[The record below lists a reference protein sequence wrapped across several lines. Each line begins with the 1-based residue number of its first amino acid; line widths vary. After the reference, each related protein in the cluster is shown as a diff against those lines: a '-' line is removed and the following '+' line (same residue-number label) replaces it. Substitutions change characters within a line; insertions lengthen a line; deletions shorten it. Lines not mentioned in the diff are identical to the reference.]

1 MEHSPCSRWHFA
13 AENIENIAV
22 RFTVMN
28 NYRQIKLYGKVNLLQ
43 KAFFLYFFRLVFFP
57 VIIKPYF
64 AYCRNFWMHSPRCQF
79 IKIML
84 IFNTGKFFRVPPHSG
99 INKIILFCKL
109 YGKSGACFVTAGVN
123 KTFHFFADFGN
134 QLVTV
139 IGKIIGIKMGVRIP
153 QTCTRHFISPCCRWQ
168 CPVRLPVPGCLHR
181 RWLPVPCR
189 GFQYRAA
196 WPV

>member
-1 MEHSPCSRWHFA
+1 MKHCPCAVWHFI

-22 RFTVMN
+22 RFAVMD

-57 VIIKPYF
+57 G
-64 AYCRNFWMHSPRCQF
+64 CQF
-79 IKIML
+79 IKIMFV
-84 IFNTGKFFRVPPHSG
+84 FNTGKFFRVPAHSG
-99 INKIILFCKL
+99 INKIVLFCKL
-109 YGKSGACFVTAGVN
+109 YGKSGTCFVAAGVN
-123 KTFHFFADFGN
+123 KAFHFFADFGN

-168 CPVRLPVPGCLHR
+168 CPVRLPVPGCLRR
-181 RWLPVPCR
+181 RWLPAPCR